1 MKNLKT
7 GNWPRWVWTRG
18 ALYSILIL
26 YASLSL
32 FPFIVGF
39 IGSFKDSQGLY
50 ASALALPKVWHWD
63 NYSTAWTQGMFG
75 VYLKNSVFVTG
86 LSLVGVLLFGSMAS
100 YVLARYTF
108 KGRGALSMYFLAG
121 LVLPF
126 RLAILPVF
134 ILLRSLHL
142 FDTLW
147 GLVFVYIAADLPFA
161 IFILTNYFQSIPK
174 EIEEAAIVDG
184 AGPFRI
190 YLQIMLPLVR
200 PALATVGVVIF
211 VWVWND
217 FFLPLV
223 FIQTPAHNTLI
234 LGLFNFF
241 GRHLVE
247 WQYVLAGA
255 NITFM
260 PVLLAYMFASRQ
272 FIEGLTTGIGK

>member
-1 MKNLKT
+1 
-7 GNWPRWVWTRG
+7 
-18 ALYSILIL
+18 L

>member
-7 GNWPRWVWTRG
+7 GNRPRWVCTR
-18 ALYSILIL
+18 ALLYLILIL
-26 YASLSL
+26 YACLSL
-32 FPFIVGF
+32 FPFIISF
-39 IGSFKDSQGLY
+39 IGSFKDSQELY

-63 NYSTAWTQGMFG
+63 NYTTAWTQGMFG
-75 VYLKNSVFVTG
+75 VYFKNSVFVTG
-86 LSLVGVLLFGSMAS
+86 LTLVGVLLFGSMAS
-100 YVLARYTF
+100 YVLARYKF

-134 ILLRSLHL
+134 VLLRSLHL

-147 GLVFVYIAADLPFA
+147 GLILVYIAADLPFA

-174 EIEEAAIVDG
+174 EVEEAAIADG

-200 PALATVGVVIF
+200 PALATVGIVVF
-211 VWVWND
+211 VWTWND

-223 FIQTPAHNTLI
+223 FIQTPARNTLT

-241 GRHLVE
+241 GRYLVQ
-247 WQYVLAGA
+247 WQYVLAGC
-255 NITFM
+255 NITFI